1 MKPAEALD
9 ALQEEFDTI
18 THVLPELYED
28 PNITEFSN
36 LTNKAVESLLDL
48 NQEDVSNIRWHF
60 RRNIENEMDGI
71 NFVTVN
77 NKMLVFP

>member
-18 THVLPELYED
+18 IHVLPELYED

-36 LTNKAVESLLDL
+36 LSNKAVESLHNL
-48 NQEDVSNIRWHF
+48 NQEDVSTIRRHLLKD
-60 RRNIENEMDGI
+60 RTIDGQ
-71 NFVTVN
+71 N
-77 NKMLVFP
+77 

>member
-36 LTNKAVESLLDL
+36 LSNKAVESLHNL
-48 NQEDVSNIRWHF
+48 NQEDVSTIRRHLLKD
-60 RRNIENEMDGI
+60 RTIDGQ
-71 NFVTVN
+71 N
-77 NKMLVFP
+77 